1 MLNLVILA
9 TTLWVCPGDVYTDQ
23 PRAGCKPFQPSERE
37 GFGTVP
43 TPPHEA
49 SPSNPQPAPQPT
61 MMIEQVPVPE
71 APRRS
76 RGSAQECARY
86 REWLELNRKT
96 EQMGAHT
103 LPVDEFE
110 RWQILRE
117 QYSVMDPAACEDQ

>member
-9 TTLWVCPGDVYTDQ
+9 TALWVCPGEVYTDQ

-37 GFGTVP
+37 GFGTVHAP
-43 TPPHEA
+43 AHESQPSSQPA
-49 SPSNPQPAPQPT
+49 SPPPT
-61 MMIEQVPVPE
+61 VIIEQTPAE

-76 RGSAQECARY
+76 RASSQECARY

-103 LPVDEFE
+103 LAVDEFQ

-117 QYSVMDPAACEDQ
+117 QYSVMDPAVCEDQ

>member
-9 TTLWVCPGDVYTDQ
+9 TTLWVCPGEVYTDQ
-23 PRAGCKPFQPSERE
+23 PRAGCKPFQSSERE
-37 GFGTVP
+37 GFGTVQ
-43 TPPHEA
+43 TPAREA
-49 SPSNPQPAPQPT
+49 SPGNSPPAAQPT
-61 MMIEQVPVPE
+61 VIIEQAPTAE

-76 RGSAQECARY
+76 RASAQECARY

-117 QYSVMDPAACEDQ
+117 QYSAMDPAACEDQ

>member
-9 TTLWVCPGDVYTDQ
+9 TALWVCPGEVYTDQ
-23 PRAGCKPFQPSERE
+23 PRAGCKPFQPSDRE
-37 GFGTVP
+37 GFGTVQ
-43 TPPHEA
+43 TPPQESSQTGSSSA
-49 SPSNPQPAPQPT
+49 SPPT
-61 MMIEQVPVPE
+61 GIIEQPPAE

-76 RGSAQECARY
+76 RGSSQECSRY

-103 LPVDEFE
+103 LPVDEFQ

-117 QYSVMDPAACEDQ
+117 QYSVMDPAVCEDQ

>member
-9 TTLWVCPGDVYTDQ
+9 TTLWVCPGEVYTDQ
-23 PRAGCKPFQPSERE
+23 PRAGCKPFQPSARE
-37 GFGTVP
+37 GFGTVQSP
-43 TPPHEA
+43 AHE
-49 SPSNPQPAPQPT
+49 SPSGSPSATSQPT
-61 MMIEQVPVPE
+61 VIIEQAPVE

-76 RGSAQECARY
+76 RGSSQECARY

-103 LPVDEFE
+103 LPVDEFQ

-117 QYSVMDPAACEDQ
+117 QYSVMDPAVCEDQ